1 MDMEAMKEKVN
12 NMMEKAELDAAVYFD
27 RCTVMA
33 AKLESGE
40 IMLAASVAD
49 DPETFDAE
57 RSAAECIQELWERLW
72 ARETAPNMEMTK
84 EQAEVIV
91 AMAENNLIMSAAANR
106 LDMSAG
112 SVKKQVAKIK
122 KATGLDPQSFVDMCQ
137 LLVIA
142 KAVLNMEE

>member
-33 AKLESGE
+33 VKLESGE

-49 DPETFDAE
+49 DPATFDAE

-72 ARETAPNMEMTK
+72 ARETAPTMELTK
-84 EQAEVIV
+84 DQAEIIV
-91 AMAENNLIMSAAANR
+91 AMSETAMNATAAA
-106 LDMSAG
+106 
-112 SVKKQVAKIK
+112 KKLYRHRSTVGYQIGKIK
-122 KATGLDPQSFVDMCQ
+122 EATGLDPYKFMDLCQ
-137 LLVIA
+137 LLVVA
-142 KAVLNMEE
+142 KAVLSVEE